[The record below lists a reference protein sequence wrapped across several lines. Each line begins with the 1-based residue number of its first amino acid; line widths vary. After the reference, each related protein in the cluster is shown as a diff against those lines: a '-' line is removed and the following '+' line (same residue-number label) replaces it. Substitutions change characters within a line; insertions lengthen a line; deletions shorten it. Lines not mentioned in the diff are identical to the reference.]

1 MDCCSSRSSSSDHE
15 SENSSELHGLDHPDA
30 GTAESRCYTPVI
42 NPQAPAAA
50 SIQVLHLINTNCR
63 QQTAAEYI
71 YIHIYIS
78 MFLSLCDDLDS
89 GSRIDPMS
97 APAAAAPY

>member
-1 MDCCSSRSSSSDHE
+1 
-15 SENSSELHGLDHPDA
+15 
-30 GTAESRCYTPVI
+30 VI

-50 SIQVLHLINTNCR
+50 SIQVLHLINTDCR

-71 YIHIYIS
+71 S
-78 MFLSLCDDLDS
+78 MFLSPCDDLDS

>member
-1 MDCCSSRSSSSDHE
+1 VDCCCSSSDHE
-15 SENSSELHGLDHPDA
+15 SENSSELHGLDHSGA

-42 NPQAPAAA
+42 NPQAAAAAAAA

-71 YIHIYIS
+71 YIYIS
-78 MFLSLCDDLDS
+78 MFLSPCDDLDR

-97 APAAAAPY
+97 APAAVAPY

>member
-1 MDCCSSRSSSSDHE
+1 
-15 SENSSELHGLDHPDA
+15 
-30 GTAESRCYTPVI
+30 VI
-42 NPQAPAAA
+42 NPQAAAA

-71 YIHIYIS
+71 YIS
-78 MFLSLCDDLDS
+78 MFLSPCDDLVR

>member
-1 MDCCSSRSSSSDHE
+1 
-15 SENSSELHGLDHPDA
+15 
-30 GTAESRCYTPVI
+30 VI
-42 NPQAPAAA
+42 NPQAAAAAAAA

-71 YIHIYIS
+71 YIYIS
-78 MFLSLCDDLDS
+78 MFLSPCDDLDR

-97 APAAAAPY
+97 APAAVAPY

>member
-1 MDCCSSRSSSSDHE
+1 
-15 SENSSELHGLDHPDA
+15 
-30 GTAESRCYTPVI
+30 VI

-71 YIHIYIS
+71 YMYIYIHVP
-78 MFLSLCDDLDS
+78 LSL
-89 GSRIDPMS
+89 
-97 APAAAAPY
+97 

>member
-1 MDCCSSRSSSSDHE
+1 MDCRSSSSSSSDHE

-50 SIQVLHLINTNCR
+50 SIQVLHLINTDCR

-71 YIHIYIS
+71 S
-78 MFLSLCDDLDS
+78 MFLSPCDDLDS

>member
-1 MDCCSSRSSSSDHE
+1 MDCCSSSSSSDHE

-71 YIHIYIS
+71 YMYIYIHVP
-78 MFLSLCDDLDS
+78 LSL
-89 GSRIDPMS
+89 
-97 APAAAAPY
+97 